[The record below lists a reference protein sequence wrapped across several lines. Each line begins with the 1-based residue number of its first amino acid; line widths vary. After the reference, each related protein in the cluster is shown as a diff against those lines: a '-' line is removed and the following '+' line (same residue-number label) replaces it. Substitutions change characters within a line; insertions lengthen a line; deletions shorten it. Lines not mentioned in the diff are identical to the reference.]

1 MPILPLLALP
11 LALFSCA
18 AAPRA
23 GSDLPEEIRAVI
35 EAPEFRHAHWGILFV
50 DRESGETV
58 HEWNPDKLFLPA
70 SVTKLFS
77 VAAALETLGP
87 DFRFETTIVRRG
99 EIDAQGSLAGD
110 LILVASGDLTMGGR
124 TDSEGRIAFANSD
137 HTYANG
143 NDTAQWTD
151 PDPLAGLEDLARQVA
166 ASGIR
171 RLEGEVLVDE
181 RLFDRSEGSG
191 SGPRSLTPVLVNDNL
206 VDLLVTPTEPGRPAN
221 LDWRPRA
228 AAVRVDAQVE
238 TVARE
243 APVDVFV
250 SGTAPGEIRI
260 RGRIPAGHAPLLR
273 SIEVDDPPAFAR
285 ALLIEAL
292 RRAGLAV
299 AAVPLGANPGD
310 RLPPR
315 DSVAGLPRLA
325 ALRSPPFS
333 ENARL
338 ILKVSHNL
346 HASTLPLLLAA
357 RAGKRTLA
365 EGLRLEAEALRR
377 IDVPVGEISF
387 GGGAG
392 GSRADYV
399 TPRATVA
406 LLRAMAARP
415 EASLF
420 EASLPVLGV
429 DGTLAKVVEAGSP
442 ARGRARA
449 KTGTLFW
456 DNGLSGKPLLTSKA
470 LAGFLETAKGRRLL
484 FAMFVNGAHLEKEDD
499 TARVGRVLGRL
510 CEVVHARD

>member
-11 LALFSCA
+11 LALLSCA
-18 AAPRA
+18 SAPRA
-23 GSDLPEEIRAVI
+23 GSALPEEIRAVI

-58 HEWNPDKLFLPA
+58 HEWNADKLFVPA
-70 SVTKLFS
+70 SVTKLFT

-87 DFRFETTIVRRG
+87 DFRFETAIVQRG

-124 TDSEGRIAFANSD
+124 TDAEGRIAFANSD

-151 PDPLAGLEDLARQVA
+151 PDPVAGLDELARQIRGR
-166 ASGIR
+166 GIS
-171 RLEGEVLVDE
+171 RLDGEVLVDD
-181 RLFDRSEGSG
+181 RLFERSEGSG
-191 SGPRSLTPVLVNDNL
+191 SGPRSLSPVLVNDNL
-206 VDLLVTPTEPGRPAN
+206 VDLLVTPAEPGRPAKV
-221 LDWRPRA
+221 DWRPRA
-228 AAVRVDAQVE
+228 LIVRVDAQVE
-238 TVARE
+238 TVAPD

-250 SGTAPGEIRI
+250 SGTAPGEIRV
-260 RGRIPAGHAPLLR
+260 RGKVPAGHAPLLR
-273 SIEVDDPPAFAR
+273 TIEVSDPPAFAR

-292 RRAGLAV
+292 RRGGVGV
-299 AAVPLGANPGD
+299 AASPLGANPID
-310 RLPPR
+310 LLPGR
-315 DSVAGLPRLA
+315 ETLAGLPRVA
-325 ALRSPPFS
+325 VLRSPPFS

-357 RAGKRTLA
+357 RAGKRTLG
-365 EGLRLEAEALRR
+365 EGLLLEAEALRR
-377 IDVPVGEISF
+377 IGVPVGEISF

-392 GSRADYV
+392 GSRADHV

-406 LLRAMAARP
+406 LLRAMMSRP
-415 EASLF
+415 DASMF

-429 DGTLAKVVEAGSP
+429 DGTLARVVEAGSP
-442 ARGRARA
+442 ARGKARA

-456 DNGLSGKPLLTSKA
+456 DDGLSGRPLLTSKA
-470 LAGFLETAKGRRLL
+470 LAGFLETAKGRRLA
-484 FAMFVNGAHLEKEDD
+484 FAMFVNGTHLEKEDD

-510 CEVVHARD
+510 CEIVHARD